1 MEEIEVLEVEVVIDA
16 VVIVTGNAVAEAP
29 WPASV
34 CVGKLC
40 RSNKRNYVSTGGIC
54 VVVTNSRRRVHE
66 LSGSDELVEHGYG
79 RGIYHTMHQLLH

>member
-40 RSNKRNYVSTGGIC
+40 RSNKRNYVSK
-54 VVVTNSRRRVHE
+54 
-66 LSGSDELVEHGYG
+66 YG
-79 RGIYHTMHQLLH
+79 RDMRGGYEQQASCSRA